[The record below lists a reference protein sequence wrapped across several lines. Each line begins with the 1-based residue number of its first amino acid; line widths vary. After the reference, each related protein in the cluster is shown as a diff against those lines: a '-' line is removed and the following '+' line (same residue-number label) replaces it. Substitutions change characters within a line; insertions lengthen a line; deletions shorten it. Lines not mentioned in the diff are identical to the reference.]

1 MGPRMILLLR
11 PYAHYA
17 HFSQVRKNNRG
28 KVIILFYF
36 KKIDVMGVR
45 A

>member
-1 MGPRMILLLR
+1 MAPRMILLLR
-11 PYAHYA
+11 HYA

-28 KVIILFYF
+28 KVIILFHF
-36 KKIDVMGVR
+36 KKIDVIDVIGVR